1 MKKITPRIA
10 DNTVGFLTDNFKN
23 LNSAS
28 EYLLDAI
35 PSIARVYVGYQLKGI
50 FSAEELKLMV
60 DVMNSTMLSPLLAG
74 QHLKVNVEDGIA
86 LDRLDAKWEIDGNK
100 LIAKLN
106 DMSVPEIFFLEI
118 WIQGFCIQS
127 NEIEL
132 EDYIQSLI

>member
-23 LNSAS
+23 LNAGS

-35 PSIARVYVGYQLKGI
+35 PSVARVYAGYQLKSI
-50 FSAEELKLMV
+50 FSAEELQLMI
-60 DVMNSTMLSPLLAG
+60 DVMNGTMLSPLLAG

-86 LDRLDAKWEIDGNK
+86 LDHLDSKWEINGNNLISK
-100 LIAKLN
+100 LG
-106 DMSVPEIFFLEI
+106 DMSVPEVFFLEI
-118 WIQGFCIQS
+118 WIQGFWIQS
-127 NEIEL
+127 DGIEL